1 MNRGVL
7 YALTA
12 YVAWGFLPVFW
23 KAMQAA
29 TPLEILA
36 HRIVWSTL
44 FLLLVLL
51 LLRQWQWL
59 RPALSDRRVVFTF
72 AISAVALS
80 INWLTYIWA
89 VNAGHVVESS
99 LGYFIN
105 PLVNVLLGVLI
116 LQERLRWGQWAAV
129 GLAAAGV
136 LYLTISL
143 GALPWIALT
152 LAFSFGIYGFV
163 RKTASLNSLQGLTLE
178 TLFMV
183 VPASLYLLYLEGTHQ
198 AVFGHTTPLLSGL
211 LMATGVVTAV
221 PLLLFASGARR
232 IPLSLIGLLQ
242 YATPTIQFILG
253 VFLYHEPF
261 SVTKLAG
268 FVLIWLALAVYSS
281 ESLWHHRQEQG
292 LKPVGAS

>member
-183 VPASLYLLYLEGTHQ
+183 VPASLYLFYLEGTHQ